1 MSGTEH
7 EEHEDQPWGSGVGD
21 SLVPPNKSPHRF
33 GERPE
38 SPILARQYDEMIARE
53 RKRDGD
59 RAAAQREQETFDEE
73 VEREAQ
79 KAAAI
84 ELRKRELLDGAA

>member
-7 EEHEDQPWGSGVGD
+7 EGQDEAWGHGVGD
-21 SLVPPNKSPHRF
+21 TVLPPNKSPHRF

-38 SPILARQYDEMIARE
+38 SPTLARQWDEMVAAE
-53 RKRDGD
+53 KKRDGD
-59 RAAAQREQETFDEE
+59 RAAAEREQEQFDEE
-73 VEREAQ
+73 VEREAR